1 MTPDNYLNAGQLV
14 HFTSGEYSDYQIKD
28 TFLALRDLS
37 TADAKS
43 LVDGIRAHAKAEEEK
58 VGWYG
63 GEPQEEFLSA
73 LLRDGY
79 LLSIICTEK
88 HLGSYGELEV
98 CFLTTTT
105 PNES

>member
-1 MTPDNYLNAGQLV
+1 MTTDNYLNAGQLV

-37 TADAKS
+37 TDDAKS
-43 LVDGIRAHAKAEEEK
+43 LAGGIRAHAEAEEEK
-58 VGWYG
+58 VGWYLG
-63 GEPQEEFLSA
+63 KPQEEFLSA

-79 LLSIICTEK
+79 LLSINCIEK

-98 CFLTTTT
+98 CSPTTTT
-105 PNES
+105 PSAT

>member
-1 MTPDNYLNAGQLV
+1 MTTDNYLNSGQLI

-37 TADAKS
+37 TADAES
-43 LVDGIRAHAKAEEEK
+43 LADGIRAHAKAEEEK
-58 VGWYG
+58 VGWYA

-79 LLSIICTEK
+79 LLSINCTEK

-98 CFLTTTT
+98 CSLTTTT
-105 PNES
+105 PSES